1 MTLPKRGGS
10 PKGVTLMSVALWLFL
25 AASAGGLHA
34 EASNG
39 EVSLSGP
46 PAGRRLSL
54 NFPRSDEKWALP
66 ILPDYVW
73 TYFLDKQLEI
83 STDKIKK
90 TENSSVKLLSRDP
103 SVDSL
108 LNLAR
113 LIFDFAKRGK
123 SFFTCS
129 YPVAF
134 DFFVKA
140 DPASMAEDELFN
152 ALSLTTKLEALK
164 KNNPGFEWKM
174 DYAYKGRLHF
184 KCKKPEKTRYHYL
197 SPAIREKLINT
208 CSENLKLESFDFD
221 PTVLPEDT
229 GYSICDDDRGFSTCD
244 TSDNSR
250 DDSKRLVTYGAHPN
264 YFIVDI
270 RNKVVWDEFTVK
282 EKEKLPETISKKKRA
297 IRGGGVQY
305 LFEKLNDDELGGF
318 VSLSGVPSMT
328 SVAALGAA

>member
-197 SPAIREKLINT
+197 SPAMQSKLKNT
-208 CSENLKLESFDFD
+208 FSQLLDLESLDFD
-221 PTVLPEDT
+221 PTVLPEGTKFVEIYEHNYNVKIYMDYPNFFLVDT
-229 GYSICDDDRGFSTCD
+229 I
-244 TSDNSR
+244 
-250 DDSKRLVTYGAHPN
+250 
-264 YFIVDI
+264 
-270 RNKVVWDEFTVK
+270 NKVVWNEFTAQG
-282 EKEKLPETISKKKRA
+282 E
-297 IRGGGVQY
+297 
-305 LFEKLNDDELGGF
+305 
-318 VSLSGVPSMT
+318 GVPFRMKGLKIKDRLFARMLIYSK
-328 SVAALGAA
+328 S